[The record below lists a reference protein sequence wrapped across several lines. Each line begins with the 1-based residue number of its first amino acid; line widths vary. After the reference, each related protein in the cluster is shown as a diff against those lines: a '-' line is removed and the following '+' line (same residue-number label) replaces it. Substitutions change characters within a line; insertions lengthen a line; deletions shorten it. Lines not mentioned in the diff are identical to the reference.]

1 MGSPKNRTLKKYGS
15 LWKIQDRVLS
25 KVEKRRR
32 SCGISRSKNK
42 AEDNQDSI
50 LSGRSLSDSDIKLK
64 WERARKEARLALA
77 FGKRIGLTIHGNEE
91 EEVRKVNSLVKGYN
105 LEILLRQETMKIVW
119 SEEQTSKGKKV
130 GELNGWWYSPKKLR
144 ALKLELKRMAECPYK
159 FTVAFAVIKRRW
171 GIGGV
176 LLSGKGDIRAIFS
189 GPSLCCSMLHA
200 EIEAT
205 NLAQLI
211 FIEAG
216 HSVKSSLLG
225 GNKPSGC
232 GG

>member
-91 EEVRKVNSLVKGYN
+91 EE
-105 LEILLRQETMKIVW
+105 
-119 SEEQTSKGKKV
+119 TSKGKKV

-216 HSVKSSLLG
+216 HSVKSSLSVSFSLRIL
-225 GNKPSGC
+225 SGIENAC
-232 GG
+232 WLARDGTCRSETFTAWW